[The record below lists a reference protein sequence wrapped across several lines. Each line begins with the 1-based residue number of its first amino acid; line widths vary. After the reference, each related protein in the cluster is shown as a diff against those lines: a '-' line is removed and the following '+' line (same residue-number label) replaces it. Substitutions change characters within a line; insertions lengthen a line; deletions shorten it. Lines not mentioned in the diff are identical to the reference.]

1 MIFNYFFNL
10 GVKILI
16 NIWINKIFNINLQ
29 AE

>member
-1 MIFNYFFNL
+1 MIFNYFFYL